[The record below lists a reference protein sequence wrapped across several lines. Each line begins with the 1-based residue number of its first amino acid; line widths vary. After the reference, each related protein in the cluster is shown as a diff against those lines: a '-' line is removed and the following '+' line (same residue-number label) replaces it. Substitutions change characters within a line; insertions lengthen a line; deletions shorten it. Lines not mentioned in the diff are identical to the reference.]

1 MTFATRATLIIIV
14 GCVAIVFLLALD
26 AAPGTMACLLWGAC

>member
-1 MTFATRATLIIIV
+1 MKPFAIILSGI
-14 GCVAIVFLLALD
+14 AIVFLLALD